1 MKRVLLIDDNDDI
14 RDSTAEILELANY
27 TVETAA
33 NGKEGIQKAMD
44 CSPDIILCDIMMPV
58 MDGYGVFHAASR
70 HEKLQHVPFI
80 FLSARAERSDLRKGM
95 ELGADDYITKP
106 FNPTELLN
114 AIASRLK
121 RSDRIYHDQPEP
133 VTIRSGGIQA
143 LVEGR
148 HENHYRRKQ
157 IVYSEGNHP
166 NRLFY
171 VLSGKLK
178 VFRSNEEGK
187 ELVTDIVGPGEFL
200 GYTALLQG
208 SVYSDTATAIVDA
221 ELAIIPCEDFREL
234 LERDNAA
241 ARQFLQWMAEGITRK
256 QDQMLRLAYCSLRR
270 KVADA
275 LLYLLSRE
283 KKNEKDSQWIEIG
296 RECLA
301 SIAGTA
307 TESLIRTLSDFRNEG
322 IIEICEGIIRIR
334 DLERLKV
341 MPN

>member
-27 TVETAA
+27 RVETAA
-33 NGKEGIQKAMD
+33 NGKEGIQKAIVW
-44 CSPDIILCDIMMPV
+44 SPDIILCDIMMPV

-70 HEKLQHVPFI
+70 NEHLQHVPFI

-114 AIASRLK
+114 AIESRLK
-121 RSDRIYHDQPEP
+121 RTDRKSHDSGELTSTQQ
-133 VTIRSGGIQA
+133 GGIQA
-143 LVEGR
+143 LIEGR
-148 HENHYRRKQ
+148 HENHYRKKQ
-157 IVYSEGNHP
+157 IIYSEGNHP
-166 NRLFY
+166 NRLYY
-171 VLSGKLK
+171 VLEGKVK
-178 VFRSNEEGK
+178 VSRCNEDGK

-200 GYTALLQG
+200 GYNAILQG
-208 SVYSDTATAIVDA
+208 ATYSDTATAIVES
-221 ELAIIPCEDFREL
+221 ELAIIPCEDFRAMIGQ
-234 LERDNAA
+234 DITA
-241 ARQFLQWMAEGITRK
+241 ARQFLQWMADAMTRK
-256 QDQMLRLAYCSLRR
+256 QEQMLRLAYCSLRR

-283 KKNEKDSQWIEIG
+283 RKNEQGPHWIEIG

-322 IIEICEGIIRIR
+322 IIEISEGVIRIR
-334 DLERLKV
+334 DMERLKA